1 MNTPDWIAFTILTL
15 ANLWFSWWVSLRQKR
30 YHGIF
35 RFLSFE
41 CIIVLV
47 LLNYPMWFSD
57 PLSAHQVISWLLLCG
72 SLLVAL
78 FGFYQFYN
86 YGKPS
91 DQMEETTQLIKS
103 GLYKYIRHPLY
114 LSLIL
119 GGFGVMMKD
128 PAWIQILLSGIN
140 LTALYFTARIEE
152 KEMIKKFGMD
162 YSGYISETKMFI
174 PFIL

>member
-1 MNTPDWIAFTILTL
+1 MSPVDWKIFTILTL
-15 ANLWFSWWVSLRQKR
+15 ANLWLSWWVSLRQKR

-47 LLNYPMWFSD
+47 LLNYPMWFSN
-57 PLSAHQVISWLLLCG
+57 PLSPYQLISWLLLSG
-72 SLLVAL
+72 SLLIAIV
-78 FGFYQFYN
+78 GFYQFYY

-103 GLYKYIRHPLY
+103 GLYRYIRHPLY

-128 PAWIQILLSGIN
+128 PDWIPILLSGVN
-140 LTALYFTARIEE
+140 LTALYLTARIEE
-152 KEMIKKFGMD
+152 KEMIKKFGKE
-162 YSGYISETKMFI
+162 YSVYIKKTKMFI